1 VKGRAELK
9 LAAHGVCLRDDRI
22 LLARYVSPDRSQQ
35 HWTLP
40 GGKVEHAEDPYDTV
54 IRETAEE
61 TGYRVAVERLLGV
74 DSRTRTVDW
83 IPGGGELHTVGVY
96 YRLQIT
102 SGELRSEIG
111 GSTDLAAWLPLSEVP
126 RLTRAVIID
135 VALHLDQALP
145 PDGHL
150 PPVPVM
156 GLLRH

>member
-1 VKGRAELK
+1 VKGRTELK
-9 LAAHGVCLRDDRI
+9 LAAYGVCLRDDRI

-40 GGKVEHAEDPYDTV
+40 GGKVEPAEDPYDTV

-61 TGYRVAVERLLGV
+61 TGYQVAVERLLGV
-74 DSRTRTVDW
+74 DSRTRPVDW
-83 IPGGGELHTVGVY
+83 IPGG
-96 YRLQIT
+96 
-102 SGELRSEIG
+102 GELRSEIG
-111 GSTDLAAWLPLSEVP
+111 GSTDLAAWLPLAEVP

-150 PPVPVM
+150 PPVPVT